1 MGGPRPS
8 SSEAKAL
15 RNLWNAIKQ
24 YEEEVDKQI
33 SNAVVKK
40 PGCIK
45 SMSYSQ
51 NDCELTTQYQKLQ
64 ATKVDGFVTSV
75 GFANVETQKLSHN
88 GEAPSALEIKSI
100 SSCETSSG
108 VQVKLDF
115 TEGPSQTVAFGVRD
129 AKGPPGEKGVDE
141 EKPKNWT
148 VDSSPGS
155 SVRYGAD
162 GSVVAEAKAAR
173 LSGSATGISASI
185 TVASVSAS
193 AFSLSIT
200 GGDFGWDGIYFANKA
215 ISTKDRFIHN
225 NDVTSDYELS
235 ALDTKVVINRNQL
248 VDVETTSKVVSTALG
263 TLQTE
268 SDSLNQA

>member
-33 SNAVVKK
+33 SNAVNKK
-40 PGCIK
+40 PGCIT

-51 NDCELTTQYQKLQ
+51 NDYKLTTKYKELQ
-64 ATKVDGFVTSV
+64 VTKENGLVTSV
-75 GFANVETQKLSHN
+75 GFADKNQELSQI
-88 GEAPSALEIKSI
+88 GDAPSALEIKSI
-100 SSCETSSG
+100 SSCETSGG